1 MPLSSSTG
9 SGGVVSLAWSLEA
22 LPERVWS
29 AWTDPALLPQWLGAA
44 VECDIRAGGLLVVD
58 HGEDTLSR
66 SEILDA
72 AAPHRLQLTW
82 EFPEEAPSRLS
93 ITLESVDDRTQLQLV
108 HSQLGSLEKSYEVGW
123 MTHLT
128 FLEAAVAGDPLPI
141 SQFWKLHD
149 TFRALTA
156 VDPV

>member
-1 MPLSSSTG
+1 MPLSSTTC
-9 SGGVVSLAWSLEA
+9 SGGVVSLAWSLDA
-22 LPERVWS
+22 PPERVWS
-29 AWTDPALLPQWLGAA
+29 AWTDPTLLPQWLGAA

-72 AAPHRLQLTW
+72 AKPHRLQLTW
-82 EFPEEAPSRLS
+82 EFQNEAPSRLS
-93 ITLESVDDRTQLQLV
+93 ITLEGADDGTQLHLV
-108 HSQLGSLEKSYEVGW
+108 HSQLGSLEKSYEAGW

-128 FLEAAVAGDPLPI
+128 FLEAAVEGDPLPI

-156 VDPV
+156 VEPV

>member
-1 MPLSSSTG
+1 MPLSSTSC

-22 LPERVWS
+22 PPERVWS
-29 AWTDPALLPQWLGAA
+29 AWTDSAMLPQWLGTA
-44 VECDIRAGGLLVVD
+44 VECDIREGGLLVVD
-58 HGEDTLSR
+58 HGEGTLSR
-66 SEILDA
+66 SEILDT

-82 EFPEEAPSRLS
+82 EFPNEAPSRLS
-93 ITLESVDDRTQLQLV
+93 ITLKGADDGTQLHLV
-108 HSQLGSLEKSYEVGW
+108 HSQLGSLEKSYEAGW

-128 FLEAAVAGDPLPI
+128 FLEAAVEGDPLPI

-149 TFRALTA
+149 TFRSLTA

>member
-1 MPLSSSTG
+1 MPLSSTTC

-22 LPERVWS
+22 PPERVWS
-29 AWTDPALLPQWLGAA
+29 AWTDPALLPQWLGEA
-44 VECDIRAGGLLVVD
+44 VACDIRKGGLLVVD

-72 AAPHRLQLTW
+72 VAPHRLQLTW
-82 EFPEEAPSRLS
+82 EFPNEAPSRLS
-93 ITLESVDDRTQLQLV
+93 ITLKSADGGTLLHLV
-108 HSQLGSLEKSYEVGW
+108 HSQLGSLEKSYEAGW

-128 FLEAAVAGDPLPI
+128 FLEAVVESAPLPI

-156 VDPV
+156 VDHV

>member
-1 MPLSSSTG
+1 MPLSSTSC

-22 LPERVWS
+22 PTERVWS
-29 AWTDPALLPQWLGAA
+29 AWTDPALLIQWLGEA
-44 VECDIRAGGLLVVD
+44 VACDIRKGGLLVVD

-72 AAPHRLQLTW
+72 EEPHRLQLTW
-82 EFPEEAPSRLS
+82 EFPNETPSRLA
-93 ITLESVDDRTQLQLV
+93 ITLESVDDGTLLHLV
-108 HSQLGSLEKSYEVGW
+108 HSQLGDLEKSYEAGW
-123 MTHLT
+123 MTHLS
-128 FLEAAVAGDPLPI
+128 FLEAAVAGEPLPT